1 MMKVERFNYARLYSR
16 ISWTIVTIIV
26 LAIAALALFPFVWM
40 ILTSFKS
47 AEEINMMPPVIFP
60 KELMF
65 SNYETAWMK
74 PESTFGRYFWNT
86 IIVAV
91 LGTALQLIICIPI
104 AYSISHFSFKGRGL
118 IFILVV
124 ATMMIPY
131 DITLVPNFVT
141 LRHIPF
147 AGGNDWMGSGGKG
160 FYDSYMGIMVPFLA
174 DAFSIFLLRQAF
186 LSVPKDYW
194 EASQVDGMS
203 SFRYLYSVL
212 LPLSSSSLI
221 TAGLLGFIG
230 KWNAVSWP
238 LIITSTEAIRPL
250 QVGLLYFVSENGSN
264 YHQLMAAATFTV
276 LPIVLLYFAAQ
287 KWFHSGIAA
296 SGIKG

>member
-1 MMKVERFNYARLYSR
+1 MNAERFNFSQLNSR
-16 ISWTIVTIIV
+16 ILWTIVTVIV
-26 LAIAALALFPFVWM
+26 LLLAALALFPFLWM
-40 ILTSFKS
+40 ILTSLKT
-47 AEEINMMPPVIFP
+47 AEEINLMPPVFFP
-60 KELMF
+60 HELKF
-65 SNYETAWMK
+65 NNYVEAWTK

-86 IIVAV
+86 IIVAGF
-91 LGTALQLIICIPI
+91 GTALQLIICIPI
-104 AYSISHFSFKGRGL
+104 AYAISHFSFKGKGL
-118 IFILVV
+118 IFMLVV
-124 ATMMIPY
+124 TTMMIPY

-147 AGGNDWMGSGGKG
+147 AGGNDWMGSGGQG
-160 FYDSYMGIMVPFLA
+160 FYDSYMGIMLPFLA

-194 EASQVDGMS
+194 EAAQVDGMS

-212 LPLSSSSLI
+212 IPLSASSI
-221 TAGLLGFIG
+221 VTAGLLSFIG

-264 YHQLMAAATFTV
+264 YHELMAAATFTV
-276 LPIVLLYFAAQ
+276 LPIVILYFAAQ
-287 KWFHSGIAA
+287 RWFHSGIAA

>member
-1 MMKVERFNYARLYSR
+1 MNAVRFNFSQLYSR
-16 ISWTIVTIIV
+16 TLWTIVTVAV
-26 LAIAALALFPFVWM
+26 LLLAVLALFPFVWM
-40 ILTSFKS
+40 ILTSLKS
-47 AEEINMMPPVIFP
+47 SEEINLMPPVFFP
-60 KELMF
+60 RELMF
-65 SNYETAWMK
+65 NNYEAAWMK

-86 IIVAV
+86 IIVAG

-104 AYSISHFSFKGRGL
+104 AYAISHFSFKGKGL
-118 IFILVV
+118 IFMLVIT
-124 ATMMIPY
+124 TMMIPY

-160 FYDSYMGIMVPFLA
+160 FYDSYMGIMMPFLA

-212 LPLSSSSLI
+212 IPLSASSLV

-250 QVGLLYFVSENGSN
+250 QVGLLYFVSENGSS

>member
-1 MMKVERFNYARLYSR
+1 MNAERFNFSQLSSR
-16 ISWTIVTIIV
+16 FLWGIVTVIV
-26 LAIAALALFPFVWM
+26 LLLAALVLFPFLWM
-40 ILTSFKS
+40 LLTSFKT
-47 AEEINMMPPVIFP
+47 ADEINLMPPDFFP
-60 KELMF
+60 HAWMVK
-65 SNYETAWMK
+65 NYAEAWMK
-74 PESTFGRYFWNT
+74 PESTFARYFWNT
-86 IIVAV
+86 IVVAG
-91 LGTALQLIICIPI
+91 LGTALQLIICVPI
-104 AYSISHFSFKGRGL
+104 AYAISHFAFKGRGV
-118 IFILVV
+118 IFMLVV

-147 AGGNDWMGSGGKG
+147 AGGNDWAGAGGKG
-160 FYDSYMGIMVPFLA
+160 FYDSYMGILLPYLA

-212 LPLSSSSLI
+212 IPLSASSLV

-250 QVGLLYFVSENGSN
+250 QVGLLYFVSENGSR
-264 YHQLMAAATFTV
+264 YHELMAAATFTV

-287 KWFHSGIAA
+287 RWFHSGIAA

>member
-1 MMKVERFNYARLYSR
+1 MNAVRFNFSQLYSR
-16 ISWTIVTIIV
+16 TLWTIVTVAV
-26 LAIAALALFPFVWM
+26 LLLAVLALFPFVWM
-40 ILTSFKS
+40 IITSLKS
-47 AEEINMMPPVIFP
+47 AEEINLMPPVFFP
-60 KELMF
+60 QELMF
-65 SNYETAWMK
+65 NNYEAAWMK

-86 IIVAV
+86 IIVAG

-104 AYSISHFSFKGRGL
+104 AYAISHFSFKGKGL
-118 IFILVV
+118 IFMLVIT
-124 ATMMIPY
+124 TMMIPY

-160 FYDSYMGIMVPFLA
+160 FYDSYMGIMMPFLA

-212 LPLSSSSLI
+212 IPLSASSLV

-250 QVGLLYFVSENGSN
+250 QVGLLYFVSENGSS

-276 LPIVLLYFAAQ
+276 IPIVLLYFAAQ

>member
-1 MMKVERFNYARLYSR
+1 MHAERFSLSRLNSR
-16 ISWTIVTIIV
+16 ISWAIVTVIV
-26 LAIAALALFPFVWM
+26 LLLAAMSLFPFLWM
-40 ILTSFKS
+40 ILTSLKT
-47 AEEINMMPPVIFP
+47 AEEINLMPPVFFP
-60 KELMF
+60 HEPMF
-65 SNYETAWMK
+65 HNYVEAWTK

-86 IIVAV
+86 IVVAG
-91 LGTALQLIICIPI
+91 LGTALQLLVCVPI
-104 AYSISHFSFKGRGL
+104 AYSVSHFNFKGKGL
-118 IFILVV
+118 LFLLVV

-147 AGGNDWMGSGGKG
+147 AGGNDWAGSGGQG

-174 DAFSIFLLRQAF
+174 DAFCIFLLRQAF

-194 EASQVDGMS
+194 EAAQVDGMS
-203 SFRYLYSVL
+203 SFRYLYAVL
-212 LPLSSSSLI
+212 IPLSSSSLV
-221 TAGLLGFIG
+221 TAGLLAFIG
-230 KWNAVSWP
+230 KWNGVSWP
-238 LIITSTEAIRPL
+238 LIITSTESLRPL

-264 YHQLMAAATFTV
+264 YHELMAAATFTV

-287 KWFHSGIAA
+287 RWFHSGIAA